1 MLYKIGFWNG
11 AKDRT
16 NRTHIA
22 HTHVT
27 RTHTGAYTYG
37 RTHIRTYAHVC
48 MHVHTRKC
56 NETMYKRKKYL
67 QKISKI
73 KAFCLLGKYE

>member
-1 MLYKIGFWNG
+1 MGQNNKI
-11 AKDRT
+11 

-27 RTHTGAYTYG
+27 RTHPGAYTYR

-48 MHVHTRKC
+48 MHVHARKC
-56 NETMYKRKKYL
+56 TETICKCKKYL

-73 KAFCLLGKYE
+73 KAFCLLGKYERNKPK

>member
-1 MLYKIGFWNG
+1 MGQNDMI
-11 AKDRT
+11 
-16 NRTHIA
+16 NRTHIT

-37 RTHIRTYAHVC
+37 HVC
-48 MHVHTRKC
+48 MHVHARKC